1 MHDPCACILSL
12 VWDVSEQAYYRC
24 FLSTDGKTKKK
35 IWMSKPIGSMAT
47 INFNGG
53 KKKRKERDEKE
64 REEEDCAGKDQSTQ
78 KHGYC
83 CHQHAKVAKTEE
95 QEEEKKQRKLQ
106 KGKLDKFVDGPDH
119 CIHVMKNCASSS
131 KLNCDCVRMTKYT
144 STRQT
149 TTKILWRTTAVGANV
164 HTSTQRSSYGKA
176 STIGSPTTGA
186 LKLEFGPSFLPSMGK
201 KWVTNPVKILLSD
214 IITITK

>member
-119 CIHVMKNCASSS
+119 CIHCDEELCVFIQIELRLCENDKIYFYETDYDKDHVAYNSSRR
-131 KLNCDCVRMTKYT
+131 KRPYQYT
-144 STRQT
+144 AF
-149 TTKILWRTTAVGANV
+149 IL
-164 HTSTQRSSYGKA
+164 
-176 STIGSPTTGA
+176 
-186 LKLEFGPSFLPSMGK
+186 
-201 KWVTNPVKILLSD
+201 
-214 IITITK
+214 

>member
-1 MHDPCACILSL
+1 MPLDLFNLENNFNGYWHEGEKCRCTRTHWVIHDSKSNCWECMHDPCACILPL
-12 VWDVSEQAYYRC
+12 VWDISEQAYYRC

-83 CHQHAKVAKTEE
+83 CHQHAKV
-95 QEEEKKQRKLQ
+95 
-106 KGKLDKFVDGPDH
+106 
-119 CIHVMKNCASSS
+119 
-131 KLNCDCVRMTKYT
+131 TK
-144 STRQT
+144 
-149 TTKILWRTTAVGANV
+149 
-164 HTSTQRSSYGKA
+164 
-176 STIGSPTTGA
+176 
-186 LKLEFGPSFLPSMGK
+186 
-201 KWVTNPVKILLSD
+201 
-214 IITITK
+214 